1 MSSGITDHYHPNP
14 VLRSF
19 LCIFFIIAPFDRFLI
34 VSENCSRHQL
44 YYIYSTMQMVQSP
57 DSSSLGEFEDE
68 AAISPQDGQWQQ
80 QNPSQA
86 LTTSAQAPKVS
97 LPVQK
102 RRRVTR
108 ACDECR
114 RKKIKCD
121 GKQPCTHCT
130 VYSYGQSLHQYAE
143 AESEQMR

>member
-1 MSSGITDHYHPNP
+1 MH
-14 VLRSF
+14 
-19 LCIFFIIAPFDRFLI
+19 
-34 VSENCSRHQL
+34 
-44 YYIYSTMQMVQSP
+44 SP
-57 DSSSLGEFEDE
+57 DSSSSQEEVEDE

-80 QNPSQA
+80 NPSQA
-86 LTTSAQAPKVS
+86 SMDSSATSSAQPSKVS
-97 LPVQK
+97 HPVQK

-130 VYSYGQSLHQYAE
+130 VYSYGQSLHLYAWAGYAE
-143 AESEQMR
+143 GGMSFAIDSIT